1 MGTLVVPGFDPVAL
15 FASESAL
22 GTAPTPANVAA
33 MAAYALPTR
42 KMDLGPVQA
51 PEVRAKQDRG
61 LGRGM
66 QDGFVSGRYAPVPW
80 SVEQSLMTRSA
91 VDADPRELALFKAAG
106 LKKTTNGGVSCVFS
120 PSATPEPS
128 TDFVSATLWRLLGR
142 SPGEMEMER
151 LTGCLVE
158 SLRIEGGD
166 KEVTLNWSGVGQQK
180 TVGTAL
186 ASITLASGVVTT
198 LTVTA
203 AESYAL
209 APGYYICESEIIL
222 VSAPTYGGTSVTIA
236 RAQLGTTGVA
246 HTAQPLY
253 PYIPSGISYSGSPI
267 SEALT
272 TNVTLDDDST
282 FRCLSWSIDI
292 KTGLAPLPGETG
304 SAYFQGVKATRYDVA
319 PSFTFLLKG
328 NDVRKFNKARERT
341 SLAFSVSQ
349 GTSAG
354 GIITIAFPYCEL
366 VAPKADDNANDTVTV
381 QASLRVRDNG
391 SGNNAFSITLQ

>member
-1 MGTLVVPGFDPVAL
+1 MGTSVVPGFDPVTL
-15 FASESAL
+15 FASESTL
-22 GTAPTPANVAA
+22 GTAPTPASV
-33 MAAYALPTR
+33 AAYAALALPTQ
-42 KMDLGPVQA
+42 KVDLGPVQA
-51 PEVRAKQDRG
+51 PVVRPKQDRG

-66 QDGFVSGRYAPVPW
+66 QDGFVSGRYEPVPW
-80 SVEQSLMTRSA
+80 NVMMSLMSRSA
-91 VDADPRELALFKAAG
+91 NDADPREVALFKAAG
-106 LKKTTNGGVSCVFS
+106 LKKTTNAGVSTVYA
-120 PSATPEPS
+120 PSATPEAS
-128 TDFVSATLWRLLGR
+128 GDFVSATLTRLMGR
-142 SPGEMEMER
+142 SPGEMEYER
-151 LTGCLVE
+151 LTGCLVDL
-158 SLRIEGGD
+158 LRIEGGD
-166 KEVTLNWSGVGQQK
+166 KEVTLSWSGVGQQK
-180 TVGTAL
+180 VVGTAL

-267 SEALT
+267 AESLT

-282 FRCLSWSIDI
+282 FRCLSWGVDI
-292 KTGLAPLPGETG
+292 KTGLAPLAGETG

-319 PSFTFLLKG
+319 PTFTFLLKG

-341 SLAFSVSQ
+341 AIAFSVSQ

-366 VAPKADDNANDTVTV
+366 VAPKADDSANDTVTV
-381 QASLRVRDNG
+381 QASLRVRDNAA
-391 SGNNAFSITLQ
+391 GNNAFSITLT